1 MGEISGDKMKIQY
14 NWLAE
19 NRVLFAELTGNL
31 QVSDIAEAMKFLLE
45 QLKSDK
51 IECLHLVY
59 NMKGLQPAGRV
70 GELVGVTRELLKHP
84 KLGWIVTY
92 GLDNQVTEFVFKL
105 VIKITNSRVEFVEN
119 HSEAMAYLKQID
131 KTIEKIPN

>member
-1 MGEISGDKMKIQY
+1 MKIQY
-14 NWLAE
+14 KWLVE
-19 NRVLFAELTGNL
+19 NRVYFADMTGKFE
-31 QVSDIAEAMKFLLE
+31 VEDIAEAMKFLLG
-45 QLKSDK
+45 QLQNEK
-51 IECLHLVY
+51 IDCLHLVY

-119 HSEAMAYLKQID
+119 HESALAFLKQVD
-131 KTIEKIPN
+131 EGLEKIPN

>member
-14 NWLAE
+14 NWLVE
-19 NRVLFAELTGNL
+19 NRVLFADMSGKFE
-31 QVSDIAEAMKFLLE
+31 VSDIAEAMNFLLE
-45 QLKSDK
+45 QLKSEK

-119 HSEAMAYLKQID
+119 YESAFAFLKEVD
-131 KTIEKIPN
+131 AGIEKIPN

>member
-1 MGEISGDKMKIQY
+1 MKIQY
-14 NWLAE
+14 NWLIE
-19 NRVLFAELTGNL
+19 NRVFFADMTGKYD
-31 QVSDIAEAMKFLLE
+31 VAESAEAMKFLLE
-45 QLKSDK
+45 QLKSEK
-51 IECLHLVY
+51 IERLHLVY

-119 HSEAMAYLKQID
+119 HAEAMAYLKQID
-131 KTIEKIPN
+131 SAIEKIPN